1 MKMKKI
7 FVALCIFAII
17 LSIFNIAFGA
27 DVGSVISQME
37 GKAGPSHAGE
47 ANVGGMQT
55 AIQQIVGALQ
65 LAGSG
70 IALIMITWAGFKYMM
85 ASADAKADIKKQIL
99 PIVIG
104 AVLLFGAVALVG
116 IMQTAGENF
125 GS

>member
-1 MKMKKI
+1 MGMKRI
-7 FVALCIFAII
+7 FVALCVFAIM
-17 LSIFNIAFGA
+17 LSIFNMAFGT
-27 DVGSVISQME
+27 DVSSVIGQME
-37 GKAGPSHAGE
+37 GKAGVTQAAG

-55 AIQQIVGALQ
+55 AIKQIVGALQ

-70 IALIMITWAGFKYMM
+70 IALIMITWSGFKYMM

-104 AVLLFGAVALVG
+104 AILLFGAVALVG
-116 IMQTAGENF
+116 ILETAGGNF